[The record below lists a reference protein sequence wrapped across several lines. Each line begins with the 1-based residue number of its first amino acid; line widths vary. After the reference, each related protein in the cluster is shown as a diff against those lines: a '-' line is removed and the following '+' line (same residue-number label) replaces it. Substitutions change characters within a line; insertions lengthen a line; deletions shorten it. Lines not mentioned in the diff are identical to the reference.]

1 DFLRMGWRRKWII
14 LVPFV
19 LVATGTF
26 VVVRGLA
33 NKYRSQTTILVVPQR
48 VPDSYVH
55 STVTATVEDRLRSI
69 SEEILSR
76 TRLERIIQDFNLY
89 FEERRRRPLEEII
102 EKMRGDIAV
111 ETLKAGSTF
120 SITYTCDDPL

>member
-1 DFLRMGWRRKWII
+1 MIPGKTYTYDDFLRILWRRKWVI

-19 LVATGTF
+19 LVSAGTF
-26 VVVRGLA
+26 LYAKRLP

-48 VPDSYVH
+48 VPDSYVR

-102 EKMRGDIAV
+102 EKMRVDIAV
-111 ETLKAGSTF
+111 ETLKA
-120 SITYTCDDPL
+120 